1 MLLQEGPIESFNYM
15 VAGFTVILGAMGI
28 FVYSLVSRTR
38 KLLEEKSMLERIG
51 DQDST
56 QEP

>member
-38 KLLEEKSMLERIG
+38 RLLQEVSMLERIG
-51 DQDST
+51 EHESSRA
-56 QEP
+56 P

>member
-28 FVYSLVSRTR
+28 FVYSLVLRTR
-38 KLLEEKSMLERIG
+38 KLLHEKTMLEGIG
-51 DQDST
+51 E
-56 QEP
+56 QESS